1 MAEPIDLDELAD
13 EVAAAGFV
21 DKRLAKRV
29 RALIAA
35 VGSDPSLSLPEALD
49 SAELEGAYRFFSNV
63 HVTPEAILAGHFEAT
78 GRRCEERGEVL
89 VAHDTTT
96 FSYRYDGQRRGLG
109 RTQRTSPRSSQA
121 FYAHLS
127 LALAADGTRRPLG
140 VASFKAWTRG
150 DERDGNEHRRWEEQ
164 MRAASSTLGSSVRA
178 IHLADREADD
188 YEMFCALARDGLRF
202 VVRCQYNRLLQSSS
216 GKLKLFELFSGL
228 NATAQRE
235 VPLQRRT
242 ERRTDILRKIHPARE
257 GRVATVNVAG
267 ATVQLKKPSIPRKY
281 SNEPPALSV
290 NVVRVWEPAPPE
302 GETPTEWYLYTSEP
316 IETAEQLLAIVDHY
330 RARWL
335 IEEYF
340 KAIKDGCKFEKRQLH
355 DYEGLVNLLATF
367 VPIAYRVLLI
377 RQAARDPEPPPAL
390 DVVSQDEL
398 DVLRKFG
405 RRQLPAAPN
414 ARDVY
419 LAVAALG
426 GHIKYKKSD
435 PGWLTLSRGY
445 EKLATL
451 TEGWIAGKMQSQS
464 DQP

>member
-21 DKRLAKRV
+21 DKRLTKRL
-29 RALIAA
+29 RALITA

-63 HVTPEAILAGHFEAT
+63 RVTPDAVLAGHFEST
-78 GRRCEERGEVL
+78 RKRCEERGEVL

-109 RTQRTSPRSSQA
+109 RAQRTTARSSQA
-121 FYAHLS
+121 FHAHVS

-140 VASFKAWTRG
+140 VTSVKTWTRG
-150 DERDGNEHRRWEEQ
+150 DKREGTEHRRWEER
-164 MRAASSTLGSSVRA
+164 MRATSSMLGGSVRA

-188 YEMFCALARDGLRF
+188 YEMFCALAREDLRF
-202 VVRCQYNRLLQSSS
+202 VVRCQYNRLLQSSA
-216 GKLKLFELFSGL
+216 GKLKLYELFSGL
-228 NATAQRE
+228 NAAVQRE

-242 ERRTDILRKIHPARE
+242 ERRTDILRKTHPARHA
-257 GRVATVNVAG
+257 RLATINVAG
-267 ATVQLKKPSIPRKY
+267 VTVQLKRPTSPGKSKDDPTT
-281 SNEPPALSV
+281 LTV
-290 NVVRVWEPAPPE
+290 NVVRVWEPSPPD
-302 GETPTEWYLYTSEP
+302 GAVPVEWYLYTNEP
-316 IETAEQLLAIVDHY
+316 IETPDQLLAVVDHY
-330 RARWL
+330 RARWI

-340 KAIKDGCKFEKRQLH
+340 KAIKKGCEFERRQLH

-367 VPIAYRVLLI
+367 VPIAYRLLLL

-398 DVLRKFG
+398 DVLRSIG
-405 RRQLPAAPN
+405 RRKLPTAPN
-414 ARDVY
+414 AHDVY

-426 GHIKYKKSD
+426 GHIKYNGD
-435 PGWLTLSRGY
+435 PGWLTLARGF

-451 TEGWIAGKMQSQS
+451 TEGWVAAKLQSHS
-464 DQP
+464 DQC

>member
-63 HVTPEAILAGHFEAT
+63 RVTPDAVLAGHFEAT
-78 GRRCEERGEVL
+78 RKRCEERGEVL

-109 RTQRTSPRSSQA
+109 RTQRTTPRSSQA
-121 FYAHLS
+121 FFAHLS
-127 LALAADGTRRPLG
+127 LALAADGKRRPLG
-140 VASFKAWTRG
+140 VTSFKTWTRG
-150 DERDGNEHRRWEEQ
+150 DRRDGNEHRRWEDQ
-164 MRAASSTLGSSVRA
+164 MRATSAMLGSGVRA

-188 YEMFCALARDGLRF
+188 YEMFCALARDDLRF
-202 VVRCQYNRLLQSSS
+202 VVRCQYNRLLQSST
-216 GKLKLFELFSGL
+216 GKLKLYELFSGL
-228 NATAQRE
+228 KATAQRE

-242 ERRTDILRKIHPARE
+242 ERRTDILRKIHPARDA
-257 GRVATVNVAG
+257 RSATINIAG
-267 ATVQLKKPSIPRKY
+267 VTVRLKKPTSPGK
-281 SNEPPALSV
+281 SKDDPSTLSL
-290 NVVRVWEPAPPE
+290 NVVHVWEPSPPE
-302 GETPTEWYLYTSEP
+302 GAAPIEWYLYTNEP
-316 IETAEQLLAIVDHY
+316 IETIDQLLAIVDHY
-330 RARWL
+330 RARWV

-340 KAIKDGCKFEKRQLH
+340 KAIKKGCDFEKRQLR
-355 DYEGLVNLLATF
+355 DYEGLVNLLAMF
-367 VPIAYRVLLI
+367 VPIAYRMLLL
-377 RQAARDPEPPPAL
+377 RQAARDPEPAPAI

-398 DVLRKFG
+398 DILRSVG
-405 RRQLPAAPN
+405 RRKLPASPT

-426 GHIKYKKSD
+426 GHIKYNGD
-435 PGWLTLSRGY
+435 PGWLTLARGF

-451 TEGWIAGKMQSQS
+451 TEGWLAAKLQPQS
-464 DQP
+464 DQW

>member
-1 MAEPIDLDELAD
+1 MAEPIDLD

-63 HVTPEAILAGHFEAT
+63 RVTPDAILAGHFEAT
-78 GRRCEERGEVL
+78 RKRCEERGDVL

-109 RTQRTSPRSSQA
+109 RTQRTSARSSQS
-121 FYAHLS
+121 FHAHVS
-127 LALAADGTRRPLG
+127 LALTADGTRRALG
-140 VASFKAWTRG
+140 VASLKTWTRG
-150 DERDGNEHRRWEEQ
+150 EKRAGTEHRRWEEQ
-164 MRAASSTLGSSVRA
+164 MRAASSTLGSHVRA

-188 YEMFCALARDGLRF
+188 YEMFCALTRDRLRF
-202 VVRCQYNRLLQSSS
+202 VVRCQYNRLLQSSA
-216 GKLKLFELFSGL
+216 GKLKLYELFSGL

-242 ERRTDILRKIHPARE
+242 ERRTEILRKIHPARDA
-257 GRVATVNVAG
+257 RVATINVAG
-267 ATVQLKKPSIPRKY
+267 VTVQLKKPTASRK
-281 SNEPPALSV
+281 SKDDPSTLSV
-290 NVVRVWEPAPPE
+290 NVVRVWESGSPE
-302 GETPTEWYLYTSEP
+302 GAAPIEWYLYTSEP
-316 IETAEQLLAIVDHY
+316 IETTEQLLAIVDYY

-340 KAIKDGCKFEKRQLH
+340 KAIKQGCDFEKRQLQ

-367 VPIAYRVLLI
+367 VPIAYRLLLI
-377 RQAARDPEPPPAL
+377 RQAARDPDPPPAL

-398 DVLRKFG
+398 DVLRKLG
-405 RRQLPAAPN
+405 RRKLPASPTAS
-414 ARDVY
+414 DVY
-419 LAVAALG
+419 LAIAALG
-426 GHIKYKKSD
+426 GHIKYNGD
-435 PGWLTLSRGY
+435 PGWRTLARGF

-451 TEGWIAGKMQSQS
+451 TEGWVAAKMQPQS
-464 DQP
+464 DQC